1 MSWSIHHVNLET
13 KDMQATAAFYA
24 TMLGMSQAD
33 WVFPATRGY
42 LPGDPDKLAL
52 FGDGRQSHTGV
63 HLIAPDEAFAEKNA
77 MTHNPS
83 IGGHVAIQV
92 GDLDAV
98 VRRLD
103 AAGIRYSL
111 TGEFAIPGMR
121 HLYVED
127 PAGNLLEINE
137 RLAETAAPTSVR
149 HVVLCKVIAGQEEA
163 FTEVMAGLEAL
174 RERLVMGPMVWGP
187 NGSPEG
193 FDRGYNFGFTIDF
206 PTGEARDLYLA
217 DAGHQALGARLC
229 KCCEGGA
236 EGLLVVDF

>member
-13 KDMQATAAFYA
+13 DNVQETAAFYA
-24 TMLGMSQAD
+24 NMLGMDQRD

-63 HLIAPDEAFAEKNA
+63 HLIAPDDEFAEKNA

-92 GDLDAV
+92 DDLDAV
-98 VRRLD
+98 VARLD
-103 AAGIRYSL
+103 TAGIRYSL

-137 RLAETAAPTSVR
+137 RLAVTEAATAVR
-149 HVVLCKVIAGQEEA
+149 HVVLCKVMAGHEDEFA
-163 FTEVMAGLEAL
+163 DVMAGLEAL
-174 RERLVMGPMVWGP
+174 RDRLVMGPMVWGP
-187 NGSPEG
+187 NSSPEG
-193 FDRGYNFGFTIDF
+193 LGRGHTHGFSIDF
-206 PTGEARDLYLA
+206 PTEAARDAYLS
-217 DAGHQALGARLC
+217 DDGHKALGARLC
-229 KCCEGGA
+229 ACCEGGV
-236 EGLLVVDF
+236 EGVTVVDF